1 MQRRIQFTILVS
13 LFICLGFLSWRIPST
28 TEQSKLTIDNMK
40 ATPSIYSSGKAV
52 EAANVRTAIAE
63 IGKEAPD
70 FTLQN
75 LGGEKISLSDYRGK
89 TVILNF
95 WTTWCTYCKKEIP
108 ELINFHHLHQK
119 EDVAILAVNL
129 SSEEENIEQVSMFSK
144 EFEIPFEVPLDK
156 EGTVG
161 QDYQIIVI
169 PTTYIIDP
177 DGIVKNKI
185 MGPVKLDQLEQQ
197 LAK

>member
-1 MQRRIQFTILVS
+1 MQRRIQFIIIAGLVI
-13 LFICLGFLSWRIPST
+13 FLGFLSWRIPST
-28 TEQSKLTIDNMK
+28 AEQSKLTVDSMK
-40 ATPSIYSSGKAV
+40 AAPSLYSAGKSV
-52 EAANVRTAIAE
+52 EAVNVRSTIAE
-63 IGKEAPD
+63 IGKKAPD
-70 FTLQN
+70 FTLEN
-75 LGGEKISLSDYRGK
+75 LEGEKVSLSDYRGK

-108 ELINFHHLHQK
+108 ELINFHHLHEK
-119 EDVAILAVNL
+119 EDVVILAVNL
-129 SSEEENIEQVSMFSK
+129 SSEEENLEQVAMFSK

-169 PTTYIIDP
+169 PTTYIIAP

-185 MGPVKLDQLEQQ
+185 MGPVNLDQLEQQ
-197 LAK
+197 LSR